1 MSQRAKF
8 LAISLFL
15 LVTAAVSFGAGYLAG
30 GWQFY
35 ASDSGISKVAE
46 AWDIILENYVTGEE
60 IDVDALA
67 EAAIQGMMDE
77 LADPHSD
84 YLNPHA
90 YQSTLE
96 GFEGSY
102 EGIGAEV
109 AQNDEGQVVVI
120 SPYDGSPAAEAG
132 ILPGDIILAVDG
144 QSTEGMSLA
153 EVVAIVRGP
162 KGTSVVLLVRHEGST
177 EAEEISVT
185 RDEIEQNSVS
195 LKMLGSIAHLSIG
208 RFTENTSDELDE
220 VMQEM
225 QRQGATAIILDL
237 RHNPGGRLL
246 AVVDV
251 ASHFMSDGVILT
263 VIDNNGYHDVYEAVD
278 QDITTSLPLVVLVD
292 AFSAS
297 GSEVLAGA
305 LQDNGRAQVA
315 GTVTFGKGSVNQL
328 YQLQDGSGIYLTIA
342 RWYTPD
348 GRLIEGQ
355 GITPDFELE
364 LTGDDL
370 IQWAIDYLASN

>member
-8 LAISLFL
+8 LVISLL
-15 LVTAAVSFGAGYLAG
+15 LLITVTVSFGAGYLTS

-35 ASDSGISKVAE
+35 ALDNGISKVIE
-46 AWDIILENYVTGEE
+46 AWDIILDNYVAGEE

-67 EAAIQGMMDE
+67 EAAVQGMIDE

-84 YLNPHA
+84 YLNPQA

-109 AQNDEGQVVVI
+109 ALNDEGQVVII
-120 SPYDGSPAAEAG
+120 SPYAGSPAAEAG
-132 ILPGDIILAVDG
+132 ILPGDIISAVNG
-144 QSTEGMSLA
+144 QPTEGISLA
-153 EVVAIVRGP
+153 EVVALVRGP
-162 KGTSVVLLVRHEGST
+162 KGTTVVLLVKHDGST
-177 EAEEISVT
+177 EVEEIPVT
-185 RDEIEQNSVS
+185 RDEIELTTVS
-195 LKMLGSIAHLSIG
+195 LKMLGSLAHLSIG
-208 RFTENTSDELDE
+208 HFTENTSDELDE
-220 VMQEM
+220 AMQEM

-246 AVVDV
+246 AVVNV
-251 ASHFMSDGVILT
+251 ASHFISDGVILT
-263 VIDNNGYHDVYEAVD
+263 VIDNSGHQDVYEAVD

-292 AFSAS
+292 SFSAS

-355 GITPDFELE
+355 GITPDFVLE

-370 IQWAIDYLASN
+370 THWAIDYLASN

>member
-8 LAISLFL
+8 LAISLL
-15 LVTAAVSFGAGYLAG
+15 LLIIVTVSFGAGYLAG

-35 ASDSGISKVAE
+35 TLDNGISKVVE
-46 AWDIILENYVTGEE
+46 AWDIILDNYVTGEE

-67 EAAIQGMMDE
+67 EAAVQGMIDE
-77 LADPHSD
+77 LADPHSE
-84 YLNPHA
+84 YLNPQA
-90 YQSTLE
+90 YKSTLE

-109 AQNDEGQVVVI
+109 ALNDEGQVVII
-120 SPYDGSPAAEAG
+120 SPYAGSPAAEAG
-132 ILPGDIILAVDG
+132 ILPGDIILAVNN
-144 QSTEGMSLA
+144 QPTEGISLA
-153 EVVAIVRGP
+153 EVVALVRGP
-162 KGTSVVLLVRHEGST
+162 KGTTVVLLVKHDDSI
-177 EAEEISVT
+177 EAEEIPVT
-185 RDEIEQNSVS
+185 RDEIELTTVS
-195 LKMLGSIAHLSIG
+195 LMMMGSLAHLSIG
-208 RFTENTSDELDE
+208 HFTENTSDELDQA
-220 VMQEM
+220 MQEM
-225 QRQGATAIILDL
+225 QRQGASAIILDL

-246 AVVDV
+246 AVVNV

-263 VIDNNGYHDVYEAVD
+263 VIDNSGHQDVYEAVN

-292 AFSAS
+292 SFSAS

-328 YQLQDGSGIYLTIA
+328 FQLQDGSGIYLTIA

-355 GITPDFELE
+355 GITPDFVLE

-370 IQWAIDYLASN
+370 TQWAIDYLSSN